1 METNQHRVDEFRQE
15 IAGMNIRTPADESE
29 RILLI
34 IGMVCIGLSLVVIAF
49 TWYQV
54 SGLAQLSAQMP
65 YAVSGGLLAMLLAIV
80 GASLFVRYSMT
91 RYLRFW
97 LVRYIYEERS
107 QTDREVEAL
116 ERIESL
122 LSQAVRPR
130 QPQ

>member
-15 IAGMNIRTPADESE
+15 IAGMNITTPADETE
-29 RILLI
+29 RIWLI
-34 IGMVCIGLSLVVIAF
+34 IGMVCVGLSLVVIGF

-54 SGLAQLSAQMP
+54 SGLSQLNAQMP
-65 YAVSGGLLAMLLAIV
+65 YIVSGGLLSVLLAVV
-80 GASLFVRYSMT
+80 GCALFVRYSMT

-122 LSQAVRPR
+122 LRQAVRPR